1 MPQTLRTIC
10 KATESSCSPPQSLPE
25 YLKVLLHRKG
35 LKRADVARMS
45 LLDRK
50 YTYQIFS
57 GAKTPSRDKLLSLAF
72 GLRLSV
78 EETQKMLKISGNRE
92 LYVRDTRDVLILFS
106 LREKRTIFETN
117 EILFDHACHPLSE

>member
-1 MPQTLRTIC
+1 M
-10 KATESSCSPPQSLPE
+10 
-25 YLKVLLHRKG
+25 
-35 LKRADVARMS
+35 ADQYNILEDAV
-45 LLDRK
+45 
-50 YTYQIFS
+50 
-57 GAKTPSRDKLLSLAF
+57 RDKLLSLAF